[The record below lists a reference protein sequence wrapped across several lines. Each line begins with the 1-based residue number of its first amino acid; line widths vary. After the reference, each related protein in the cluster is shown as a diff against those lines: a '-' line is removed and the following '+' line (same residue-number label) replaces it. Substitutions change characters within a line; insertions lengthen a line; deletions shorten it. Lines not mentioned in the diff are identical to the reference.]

1 MRNLPRPRLRRRGR
15 SIALGVVAL
24 AGPRLAAAAPPQP
37 DPMDECR
44 AQIEADA
51 NRGEG
56 FWCAYGVARLHN
68 RFDDALA
75 LIEEVLERDPTNPW
89 AHDNL
94 AGMLVDTGQP
104 GADDHY
110 ERAVEGYAERDD
122 LSGEIWVRMSY
133 ADYLSHDDLDAARHQ
148 LHRARE
154 RAQALGDET
163 LIAISS
169 VEWARNQWRR
179 GEDIA
184 DALRLLR
191 KAEPIVL
198 AQKYYQPRLTLLHTK
213 SRLLAQVGRDAE
225 AIETLETAIE
235 LSKKVGDDYV
245 AATTLMAL
253 VTVVTAHPDLPVP
266 EAYPD
271 PASTLRT
278 ALELAE
284 KAGNP
289 HGVSG
294 AHCML
299 GGFRADDPREHYE
312 QCLSIARKI
321 GDPGGEARAL
331 QDLALLDGPE
341 RIDAALVRLDQAMDL
356 MRSHGGDRL
365 DVVLTRALLLWDAG
379 RHESALAT
387 SLSVLDG
394 AEALFSRQLNPLTR
408 AEVLGQWSAAHYVIA
423 DRILASTG
431 VEPTPEGIDLALRVV
446 ERLRTRVLIERMDA
460 VSPTPEGPLA
470 DSHREAVRRITAL
483 QRRLL
488 EEDLDGEGRKVVLD
502 ALDDAEHD
510 ESALADEIVRSDPQ
524 LSQLHGDPPPTLAQ
538 IQAALGPDEAVLSFQ
553 LPTLLNRGAPEP
565 WPVDASLFVITKQ
578 RARSIP
584 IPERRTVEPLV
595 DLFAGLFEARDGSEV
610 RPAAGLYRDLVAPAI
625 DGLPPEIDRLV
636 VVPDGPL
643 HRMPFAALRA
653 GPSQPPL
660 AERFALTITPSL
672 RLWLRLREREP
683 VRGGAL
689 VFADPE
695 LPRLNPDAEPE
706 RAWALS
712 LAEGLGPLP
721 HARAEAEAV
730 ARRLGP
736 STELHV
742 GAAATEADV
751 KAADLE
757 QFAVLH
763 FASHALLDDTKPERA
778 AIVLA
783 PGSDA
788 EDGLLQSREIRRL
801 PLAGA
806 VVVLASCRS
815 GSGTVVG
822 GEGPIGLG
830 RAFFLAG
837 ARTVV
842 ASLWRVRD
850 DDSEAFF
857 AAFYRHLDRGLSV
870 SEAVQAAQND
880 RRAAGADAAAWAG
893 FVVLG
898 DGGHV
903 PFPANPTHVPLGWVL
918 LTLLAVAAGTWTG
931 LRRLSARR

>member
-1 MRNLPRPRLRRRGR
+1 ME
-15 SIALGVVAL
+15 
-24 AGPRLAAAAPPQP
+24 
-37 DPMDECR
+37 ECR
-44 AQIEADA
+44 AQLEADA

-75 LIEEVLERDPTNPW
+75 LVEEMLERDPTNPW

-94 AGMLVDTGQP
+94 AGMLVDAGKP
-104 GADDHY
+104 GADEHY
-110 ERAVEGYAERDD
+110 ERAVDGYAERDE
-122 LSGEIWVRMSY
+122 LSSEIYARMSY
-133 ADYLSHDDLDAARHQ
+133 ADYLSRTDLDAASHQ

-154 RAQALGDET
+154 RADVLGDDT
-163 LIAISS
+163 LIAIAS

-191 KAEPIVL
+191 NAEATVL

-213 SRLLAQVGRDAE
+213 SRLLLEVGRDAE
-225 AIETLETAIE
+225 AVETLEAIVE
-235 LSKKVGDDYV
+235 MSRKVGDDYV
-245 AATTLMAL
+245 AATSLMAL
-253 VTVVTAHPDLPVP
+253 VSAVTTHPDLPYSTS
-266 EAYPD
+266 YPD
-271 PASTLRT
+271 PVATLRT

-299 GGFRADDPREHYE
+299 GGLRADDPNEHYE
-312 QCLSIARKI
+312 RCLTLTREI
-321 GDPGGEARAL
+321 GDAGGEARAL
-331 QDLALLDGPE
+331 QDLALLDGPA
-341 RIDAALVRLDQAMDL
+341 RIETALARLDEATEL
-356 MRSHGGDRL
+356 ARSHGGDYQL
-365 DVVLTRALLLWDAG
+365 DLALTRALLLWDAG

-394 AEALFSRQLNPLTR
+394 AEDLFSRQLNPLTR

-460 VSPTPEGPLA
+460 ASPPPEGPLA
-470 DSHREAVRRITAL
+470 DAHREAVRRITEL

-488 EEDLDGEGRKVVLD
+488 EEELDDEARQAVLG

-510 ESALADEIVRSDPQ
+510 ESALADEIIRADPQ
-524 LSQLHGDPPPTLAQ
+524 LSQMHGDPPPTLAQ
-538 IQAALGPDEAVLSFQ
+538 IQRALRSDEAVLSFQ
-553 LPTLLNRGAPEP
+553 LPTLLSRGAPEP
-565 WPVDASLFVITKQ
+565 WPVSSSLFVVTKGD
-578 RARSIP
+578 ARSLP
-584 IPERRTVEPLV
+584 IPDRRMVEPLV

-610 RPAAGLYRDLVAPAI
+610 NPAAGLYRELLAAAI
-625 DGLPPEIDRLV
+625 DTLPPEVDRLV

-653 GPSQPPL
+653 GPSEPPL
-660 AERFALTITPSL
+660 AEHFALTITPSL

-736 STELHV
+736 DTELHL

-751 KAADLE
+751 KAAALE

-783 PGSDA
+783 PGSPE
-788 EDGLLQSREIRRL
+788 EDGLLQTREIRRL
-801 PLAGA
+801 PLAGS
-806 VVVLASCRS
+806 VVVLASCGS

-857 AAFYRHLDRGLSV
+857 AAFYRHLDRGQSV

-903 PFPANPTHVPLGWVL
+903 PFPASPTHVPLGWVV
-918 LTLLAVAAGTWTG
+918 LTLTAVTAGVWTG